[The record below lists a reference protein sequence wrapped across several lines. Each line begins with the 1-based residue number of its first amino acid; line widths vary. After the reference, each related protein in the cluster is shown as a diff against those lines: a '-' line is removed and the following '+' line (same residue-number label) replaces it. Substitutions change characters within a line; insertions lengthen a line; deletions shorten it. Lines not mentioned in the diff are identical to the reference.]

1 MDAMTKEELAEL
13 EQLER
18 EEQDRLDAE
27 KVSAKR
33 QHLEAMRLSKRLAQ
47 KHGTPGRDFVV
58 LETTVG
64 NIAIRRPVDVELDTT
79 GESEEDERS
88 KNEKLARA
96 ITLHPASEELD
107 KLLATQPALAY
118 AIGAQSMR
126 LCKVLR
132 AEEEKK

>member
-1 MDAMTKEELAEL
+1 MEPLTKEEREEL
-13 EQLER
+13 EALER
-18 EEQDRLDAE
+18 EEQDRIDAE

-33 QHLEAMRLSKRLAQ
+33 QHLDALRLSKRLAP

-64 NIAIRRPVDVELDTT
+64 NIAIRRPLDVELDTT
-79 GESEEDERS
+79 GDSDEDERA
-88 KNEKLARA
+88 KNEKLSRA
-96 ITLHPASEELD
+96 ITLHPSTEELD

-132 AEEEKK
+132 EEEAKK